1 MSGGAYES
9 DLLNLQEQAMRDP
22 VEIGRSARGEA
33 LGMETTPIAPTA
45 MPTLLPQIDRRTLPR
60 ELAAVVDGLVES
72 RIACR
77 VDVDRVINLHLRQ
90 DRGGQE
96 ARAGFPVD
104 DAKQAAR
111 WLHRTAIKMYPASRY
126 AWQHSGRFSVVAL
139 LACLWRP
146 F

>member
-22 VEIGRSARGEA
+22 VEIGRSAREEA
-33 LGMETTPIAPTA
+33 LGMETTPIAPVA

-60 ELAAVVDGLVES
+60 ELAVVVDGLVES

-77 VDVDRVINLHLRQ
+77 VDVDRVINLHLRKNK
-90 DRGGQE
+90 GGHE
-96 ARAGFPVD
+96 ASAGFPVD

-126 AWQHSGRFSVVAL
+126 AWQHSSRFSVVAV

>member
-1 MSGGAYES
+1 
-9 DLLNLQEQAMRDP
+9 MRDP
-22 VEIGRSARGEA
+22 VEIGRSAREEA
-33 LGMETTPIAPTA
+33 VGTVTTPIALIA
-45 MPTLLPQIDRRTLPR
+45 MPTFLPRIDRTTLPR
-60 ELAAVVDGLVES
+60 ELAVVIDGLVES

-77 VDVDRVINLHLRQ
+77 VDIDRVINLHLRK

-104 DAKQAAR
+104 DPKQAAR
-111 WLHRTAIKMYPASRY
+111 WLHRNAIRMFPASRY
-126 AWQHSGRFSVVAL
+126 AWQHSSRFSVAAL